1 MDTIH
6 GYDTSDIDELYPE
19 HAANNWNFQHVNSDD
34 VKSAISSLPN
44 KKSTGFDKVPIMLLK
59 STMMIIALT
68 VAICFNSMVDTTEFP
83 TELLKGRLKLIHK
96 SGDCDIDNFR
106 GLTLFPALSRVFEEL
121 LSRQLYDYLES
132 LNLFDGNQFGF
143 LGYYYNP

>member
-1 MDTIH
+1 
-6 GYDTSDIDELYPE
+6 
-19 HAANNWNFQHVNSDD
+19 
-34 VKSAISSLPN
+34 
-44 KKSTGFDKVPIMLLK
+44 MLLK

-106 GLTLFPALSRVFEEL
+106 GLTLLPALSRVFEEL
-121 LSRQLYDYLES
+121 LSRQLYAYLES
-132 LNLFDGNQFGF
+132 LNLFNGNQFDF
-143 LGYYYNP
+143 LNNSCCQTAA